1 MLADQVGG
9 IVFKKSMRKMAEQ
22 ISLELKLVDY
32 ILDEAG
38 FSEEK
43 DDFVYPVVDIKL
55 MKPLATKKQAVTA
68 VEKNDSKLSRQSRA
82 TMTKK
87 KPKIKNY
94 ANVEPP
100 EFAEAMLTLK
110 ARMKEF

>member
-1 MLADQVGG
+1 
-9 IVFKKSMRKMAEQ
+9 MRTMAEQ

-43 DDFVYPVVDIKL
+43 DDFVYPAVDIRL
-55 MKPLATKKQAVTA
+55 MKPLATKKQAITA
-68 VEKNDSKLSRQSRA
+68 VEKNDSKHSRHSRA
-82 TMTKK
+82 TVTKK
-87 KPKIKNY
+87 KPKMKNY
-94 ANVEPP
+94 AHVEPP

-110 ARMKEF
+110 SRMKEY